1 MACNLST
8 EYKNLLNLILHGL
21 NNKDIDNNAEVGE
34 AAKRIVASS
43 KSMTQLTERLKGQ
56 NYVDPNDP
64 MLIAENELLSA
75 AQSIELAAKRLAELK
90 PRQEV
95 KGQVNQLTIVNVTK
109 NHLLHFV
116 FSVQMVTD
124 ENMTFDDLIIE
135 SAKSIATASSALIKA
150 ASEAQKELVAQGRVQ
165 KSTMKGSTES
175 QWSEGLVSAAKMV
188 AAATKSLCD
197 AANALV
203 TGEGEEENLIAAA
216 KQVT

>member
-109 NHLLHFV
+109 KHLLHFV

-150 ASEAQKELVAQGRVQ
+150 ATEAQKELVAQGRVQ

-203 TGEGEEENLIAAA
+203 TGEGEEENLTAAA

>member
-109 NHLLHFV
+109 NHLLRFV

-150 ASEAQKELVAQGRVQ
+150 ATEAQKELVAQGRVQ

-197 AANALV
+197 ATNALV